1 MANNLKKFATVADY
15 NAATLNYPAVSW
27 VTATDGIYYDKS
39 APANDKVMIAWHTPS
54 DARDGEDI
62 VLFNGASSDAGDKI
76 SSVTINDVEVNPIA
90 AVWENQSVHNT
101 DYVVKYGLQDTTTIF
116 DAFTGDLGGGWG
128 SEAQPIDFLVPAQI
142 TTVGSL
148 PSNVGNLVFETTT
161 PPTVLFGFS
170 ALSLDGIYVP
180 DNVVNTYKATWMES
194 ENIIYPIS
202 DYDGV
207 LPV

>member
-27 VTATDGIYYDKS
+27 VTATDSIYYDKS
-39 APANDKVMIAWHTPS
+39 APNDKVMIAWHTPS

-62 VLFNGASSDAGDKI
+62 VLFNGASSDVGDKI

-101 DYVVKYGLQDTTTIF
+101 DYVVKYGLQNTTTIF

-128 SEAQPIDFLVPAQI
+128 SDAQPIDFLVPAQI

-148 PSNVGNLVFETTT
+148 PSNVGNLVLETTT

-180 DNVVNTYKATWMES
+180 DNAVNTYKATWMES